1 MPNVC
6 MAAGLRLAVLTS
18 VVCLGG
24 APTWGQLHFDN
35 PYDASMG
42 RPPLGFSGWG
52 PRESLDG
59 VTSFPEPGSGPGSG
73 SGPSTISTDMLR
85 HPLSSKARRLFE
97 KAMHFAELGNH
108 RTAIANLRDAKA
120 KCPRD
125 AAYADNLLGLEYIE
139 VQQYADAKT
148 SFAEAARLMPHESS
162 NHSNLGLSLAIVG
175 EWDSAEQEERKAL
188 QLDKSND
195 KAKLI
200 LEALLTR
207 KRKQTS
213 DAKP

>member
-6 MAAGLRLAVLTS
+6 MAAGVRPAVVSL
-18 VVCLGG
+18 VVCLGV
-24 APTWGQLHFDN
+24 APVWGQLHYGN

-42 RPPLGFSGWG
+42 RSPFGFPGWG
-52 PRESLDG
+52 ARESLEAG
-59 VTSFPEPGSGPGSG
+59 SSFPAPRPGSG
-73 SGPSTISTDMLR
+73 SGPSTVSTDMLR

-108 RTAIANLRDAKA
+108 HAAIAGLREALV
-120 KCPRD
+120 KCPSD
-125 AAYADNLLGLEYIE
+125 AAYAHNLLGLEYIE
-139 VQQYADAKT
+139 AQQYPEAKA
-148 SFAEAARLMPHESS
+148 SFTEAARLMPHESG

-200 LEALLTR
+200 LEALLVR
-207 KRKQTS
+207 KRNQTT

>member
-6 MAAGLRLAVLTS
+6 MAAGVRPAVLS
-18 VVCLGG
+18 LVVCLGV
-24 APTWGQLHFDN
+24 APVCGQLHYGN

-42 RPPLGFSGWG
+42 RSPFGAPWG
-52 PRESLDG
+52 ASESLEA
-59 VTSFPEPGSGPGSG
+59 VSSFPEPGTGVG
-73 SGPSTISTDMLR
+73 SGPSTISADVLR

-108 RTAIANLRDAKA
+108 HAAIAGLREALV
-120 KCPRD
+120 KCPSD
-125 AAYADNLLGLEYIE
+125 APYTQNRLGLEYIE
-139 VQQYADAKT
+139 AQQYPEAKA
-148 SFAEAARLMPHESS
+148 SFSEAARLMPHESS

-200 LEALLTR
+200 LEALLVR
-207 KRKQTS
+207 KRNLAT

>member
-6 MAAGLRLAVLTS
+6 MAAGVRLAVLTS

-24 APTWGQLHFDN
+24 APAWGQLHYGN
-35 PYDASMG
+35 PYDASVS
-42 RPPLGFSGWG
+42 RAPFGFPGWG
-52 PRESLDG
+52 ARESLEG
-59 VTSFPEPGSGPGSG
+59 FPSFPEPGAG
-73 SGPSTISTDMLR
+73 SGPSTVSADLLR

-108 RTAIANLRDAKA
+108 HAAIANLRDAMA
-120 KCPRD
+120 KCPGD

-162 NHSNLGLSLAIVG
+162 NHSNLGLSMAIIG
-175 EWDSAEQEERKAL
+175 EWDSAEQEERRAL

-200 LEALLTR
+200 LEALLVR
-207 KRKQTS
+207 KRNQTT

>member
-6 MAAGLRLAVLTS
+6 RAAGVRLAVLTS

-24 APTWGQLHFDN
+24 APAWGQLRYGN
-35 PYDASMG
+35 PYDASMS
-42 RPPLGFSGWG
+42 RAPFGFPGWG
-52 PRESLDG
+52 ARESLEA
-59 VTSFPEPGSGPGSG
+59 VSSFPEPVPGIG
-73 SGPSTISTDMLR
+73 SGPSTVSTDMLR

-97 KAMHFAELGNH
+97 KAMHFAQLGNH
-108 RTAIANLRDAKA
+108 HAAIAGLREALA
-120 KCPRD
+120 KCPSD
-125 AAYADNLLGLEYIE
+125 APYAQNLLGLEYIE
-139 VQQYADAKT
+139 VQQYPEAKA

-200 LEALLTR
+200 LEALLVR
-207 KRKQTS
+207 KRNQAT